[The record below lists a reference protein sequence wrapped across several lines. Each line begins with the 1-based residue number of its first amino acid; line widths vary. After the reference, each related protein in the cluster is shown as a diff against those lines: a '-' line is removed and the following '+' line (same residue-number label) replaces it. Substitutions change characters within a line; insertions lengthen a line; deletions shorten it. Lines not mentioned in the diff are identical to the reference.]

1 MTFTGPAMKHY
12 LEPVD
17 AVYHELRSKAEGLTA
32 AEAKSRL
39 QQHGPNE
46 IVEKKK
52 RPAWLMFLLQFK
64 DVMIL
69 ILIAAA
75 IISGAAGDLKDTIVI
90 LAIVVINAV
99 IGFVQEYRAE
109 QAMEALKKMAA
120 ASARVLRDNH
130 RAEIPL
136 ADLVPGDVVLLE
148 AGDVVPADLRL
159 TEIHALKIDE
169 ASLTGESHAVDKTT
183 DPVQNN
189 KAALGDRVNMA
200 FKHTLVTHGR
210 GTGVVVSTGMETE
223 IGKIAAMLQQDDTV
237 TPLQKRMADFG
248 KKLSVVVLIICAAL
262 FFLGWLRGEDP
273 LLMLLTSIS
282 VAVAAIPEAL
292 PAVITI
298 SLAQGAKRLVK
309 QHALVR
315 KLPAVETLGSVTFI
329 CTDKTGTLTQN
340 KMTVR
345 EMWQPANLNAHDVP
359 FEGEELLVFAM
370 ALNQDTREEESQQRG
385 DPTELALVHFA
396 RKHDAH
402 QEKWLDENP
411 RVEEI
416 PFDSQRKMMTTVH
429 IIEGEQHLA
438 ITKGAVESILE
449 ICPAADRDA
458 IQKKAHELAGA
469 GQRVLAYSYRAH
481 RGAPFSDVNNWETE
495 QRFLGLVG
503 MIDPPREEA
512 KAAVAECQSAGIVP
526 VMITG
531 DHPVTARV
539 IARELGILR
548 TESDKVFTAHELEE
562 LPAADFAEQI
572 EQIKVYARVSPA
584 QKLQIIETLQKKHQ
598 FVAMTGDGVNDA
610 PALKKADIG
619 VAMGITGTDVSKEAA
634 DMILL
639 DDNFATIVNAVREG
653 RRIYD
658 NIRKFIRYAMTG
670 NSGELWTIFLAPLFG
685 LPIPLLPIH
694 ILWINLVTDG
704 LPGLALASEPAEAGI
719 MKRPPRPPKESI
731 FSHGLGLHIVWVGLL
746 IGGLCVGVQ
755 WWALEYDKGH
765 AQTMVFTTLCFCQLA
780 HVLAIRSETSFLFRL
795 GLFTNTMLLAAVSFT
810 SVLQIALIYVP
821 ALRSLF
827 SLELLTWQELLIC
840 LGVASVI
847 FHAVEL
853 EKYVRRRLLNNTN

>member
-1 MTFTGPAMKHY
+1 MKPYLVDVESVFNELKSKPAGLATG
-12 LEPVD
+12 
-17 AVYHELRSKAEGLTA
+17 
-32 AEAKSRL
+32 EAKSRL

-46 IVEKKK
+46 LVEKKK

-109 QAMEALKKMAA
+109 KAMEALKKMAT
-120 ASARVLRDNH
+120 ASARVLRDNQ

-136 ADLVPGDVVLLE
+136 AELVPGDVVLLE

-159 TEIHALKIDE
+159 TEIHTLKIDE
-169 ASLTGESHAVDKTT
+169 ASLTGESQAVDKTT
-183 DPVQNN
+183 EPINAE
-189 KAALGDRVNMA
+189 KTSLGDRVNMA

-248 KKLSVVVLIICAAL
+248 KKLSVVVLIICAVL
-262 FFLGWLRGEDP
+262 FFLGWMRGEDP

-298 SLAQGAKRLVK
+298 SLAQGAKRLVQ

-345 EMWQPANLNAHDVP
+345 KTWQPEKFSAEGLP
-359 FEGEELLVFAM
+359 FSAEELLVFAM
-370 ALNQDTREEESQQRG
+370 AANQDTREEDSQQRG
-385 DPTELALVHFA
+385 DPTEIALVQHA
-396 RKHDAH
+396 RNHDAY
-402 QEKWLDENP
+402 QEQWLEQYP

-416 PFDSQRKMMTTVH
+416 PFDSQRKLMTTIH
-429 IIEGEQHLA
+429 KLDGEQHLA
-438 ITKGAVESILE
+438 LTKGAVESILS
-449 ICPAADRDA
+449 ICASADCDV
-458 IQKKAHELAGA
+458 IQKKSDELAAA
-469 GQRVLAYSYRAH
+469 GQRVLAYSYRANQ
-481 RGAPFSDVNNWETE
+481 GAPAGDVNNWETE

-531 DHPVTARV
+531 DHPITARV
-539 IARELGILR
+539 IAKELGILKSD
-548 TESDKVFTAHELEE
+548 SDKVLTAQQLEE
-562 LPAADFAEQI
+562 LSPSDFEQQI

-619 VAMGITGTDVSKEAA
+619 VAMGITGTDVSKEAS

-704 LPGLALASEPAEAGI
+704 LPGLALASEPAEDQI
-719 MKRPPRPPKESI
+719 MQRPPRPPKENI
-731 FSHGLGLHIVWVGLL
+731 FAHGLGWHIVWVGLL

-755 WWALEYDKGH
+755 WWALTYDAGH

-795 GLFTNTMLLAAVSFT
+795 GLFSNKMLLGAVAFT
-810 SVLQIALIYVP
+810 SALQLALIYVP

-853 EKYVRRRLLNNTN
+853 EKFVRRRFMS